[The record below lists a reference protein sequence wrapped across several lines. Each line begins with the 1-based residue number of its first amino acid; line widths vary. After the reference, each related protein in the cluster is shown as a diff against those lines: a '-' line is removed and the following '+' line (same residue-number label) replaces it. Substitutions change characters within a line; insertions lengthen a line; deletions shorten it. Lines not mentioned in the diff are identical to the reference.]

1 MNNLQEIYMASTPTS
16 FDSSNTADFHP
27 RPTISSSAIM
37 LIVANNHWK
46 QSVFCLRI
54 RSNIPKISSCCEE
67 ITNVR
72 ASTGY
77 TASMTSASVVSI
89 FAYGRHLRTA
99 SIVCQLLPLWMRRS
113 SAATVVFLQIFSQW
127 NKFAES

>member
-77 TASMTSASVVSI
+77 TASMTSV
-89 FAYGRHLRTA
+89 GRHHHSFIHFFVRSFVQCCIHSSDHSYICTY
-99 SIVCQLLPLWMRRS
+99 VCMYVIRQ
-113 SAATVVFLQIFSQW
+113 FL
-127 NKFAES
+127 